1 MSWFVPLNHLLWTS
15 SFVLLCVGWPILTL
29 PLVHQV
35 IDVCKY
41 QKWAFPLVV
50 AGRNALFGFVVIA
63 CLPLDS
69 LAVRLTGGD
78 IAALFGQFDRLFL
91 VIVQLIL
98 GWMVLYWMYRRQV
111 FIRL

>member
-1 MSWFVPLNHLLWTS
+1 
-15 SFVLLCVGWPILTL
+15 
-29 PLVHQV
+29 V